1 MKNLRKHERRIKELA
16 FQSEEDRKAQE
27 RMQDMI
33 DKLQNKIKTYKRQV
47 EEAVSEHKYKDIN
60 ESKSTNHENG
70 KSKFQFKA
78 SLRTIIFN
86 TFKEYMNFGL

>member
-1 MKNLRKHERRIKELA
+1 METELDAEQKRHSDSVKNMRKHERRIKELA

-47 EEAVSEHKYKDIN
+47 DEAVSQVFGSFGIN
-60 ESKSTNHENG
+60 AKEPMKSWIVCPVLL
-70 KSKFQFKA
+70 
-78 SLRTIIFN
+78 SL
-86 TFKEYMNFGL
+86 LA

>member
-47 EEAVSEHKYKDIN
+47 EEAVSEYNWNI
-60 ESKSTNHENG
+60 STKPGNATRRATAN
-70 KSKFQFKA
+70 SA
-78 SLRTIIFN
+78 
-86 TFKEYMNFGL
+86 

>member
-47 EEAVSEHKYKDIN
+47 EEAVSERNWNI
-60 ESKSTNHENG
+60 STKQGNV
-70 KSKFQFKA
+70 A
-78 SLRTIIFN
+78 RRTTAN
-86 TFKEYMNFGL
+86 ST